1 MQRLCKHGPTAAYS
15 DEDPSLLFYLILLI
29 FLIVLVAILYVIY
42 MRLALLIISNTTK
55 QFYLHTLIAHLFT
68 YSILYERLVES
79 GPWQFLGAAA
89 TQLHVECTVT
99 KYPKDRTGLLP
110 VDCDQLS
117 QRNPTG
123 RNWLQPQRT
132 NLTLHTASLMRIC
145 WISLP
150 CATPSPTCCVATVL
164 SPQRAAFSLGPRTRT
179 RNF

>member
-15 DEDPSLLFYLILLI
+15 DEDPSLPFYLILLI

-55 QFYLHTLIAHLFT
+55 EFYLHTRSSFHIH
-68 YSILYERLVES
+68 YPYERLVES

-89 TQLHVECTVT
+89 TQLHADCTVT
-99 KYPKDRTGLLP
+99 KHPKDRTGLLP

-132 NLTLHTASLMRIC
+132 NLTPHIASLMRIC

-150 CATPSPTCCVATVL
+150 RATPSPTRCVATVL